1 MANSQL
7 VNTPLEQADH
17 PMPKLTPGESVEFA
31 KLPLG
36 AICRFVSL
44 RKDVELIEL
53 PAGLWIKFSPRKVVA
68 LLSKEQAAKF
78 KTVFLE
84 CVLGKSM
91 VQRYW
96 IGGEN
101 HE

>member
-1 MANSQL
+1 
-7 VNTPLEQADH
+7 
-17 PMPKLTPGESVEFA
+17 MPTKLTPGESVEFA

-36 AICRFVSL
+36 AICRFVHIQVQDDSL
-44 RKDVELIEL
+44 WVKMS
-53 PAGLWIKFSPRKVVA
+53 ARKVVA
-68 LLSKEQAAKF
+68 LLSKEMATKCPEVFLDRIPA
-78 KTVFLE
+78 KTV
-84 CVLGKSM
+84 